1 MKECERGW
9 GGGGE
14 GIEWLLMEGRH
25 IYFFELNFYL
35 LNWLTFKNF
44 SLGSLTCSLYYIP
57 WASVFILLMKK
68 SFCFA
73 LCY

>member
-57 WASVFILLMKK
+57 
-68 SFCFA
+68 
-73 LCY
+73 